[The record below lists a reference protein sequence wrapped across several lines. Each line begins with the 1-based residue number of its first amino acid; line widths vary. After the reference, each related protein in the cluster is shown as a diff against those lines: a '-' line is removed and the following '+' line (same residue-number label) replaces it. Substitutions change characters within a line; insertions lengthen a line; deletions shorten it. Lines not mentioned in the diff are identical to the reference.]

1 MAFAQEVNMSS
12 QPIRW
17 GIIGTGFI
25 AGEFARGLQSVSQ
38 AQLLGIAS
46 RQASNAEAFSKVFN
60 VPRFYNSSEELVNDP
75 DIDVVYIGT
84 PNYTHKDLS
93 ILCLEAGKPVLCEK
107 PFAVNAA
114 EAREVV
120 EVARRQQLFCMEA
133 MWMRF
138 MPLIQQVKQAIASG
152 EIGKV
157 RMLSADFGYVVNG
170 NSSSHFDTLE
180 KGGGVLL
187 DRGIYG
193 LSLAYYLLGEPS
205 AIQSQ
210 ANLLD
215 TGVDEQSTVLLNY
228 DSGALAV
235 LSQSLCTENTN
246 QATIAGSKGRITID
260 KLFIMP
266 EKISLDRFPEAAG
279 NAFPSPLTPLSTK
292 QKLVAKVK
300 QNFLVRRAYI
310 SLSGLLRSPET
321 TIQPLEGNGYNYEAE
336 EVVRCL
342 QAGKLESETM
352 PLDETLKIIEAMDL
366 IRSQW
371 SA

>member
-1 MAFAQEVNMSS
+1 MSS

-25 AGEFARGLQSVSQ
+25 AGEFARGLESVPQ
-38 AQLLGIAS
+38 AQLLGVAS
-46 RQASNAEAFSKVFN
+46 RQASNAEAFSKVFDI
-60 VPRFYNSSEELVNDP
+60 PRFYSSSEELVNDP

-107 PFAVNAA
+107 PFAVNAT
-114 EAREVV
+114 EASEVI

-138 MPLIQQVKQAIASG
+138 MPLIQQVKQAIARG
-152 EIGKV
+152 EIGKIK
-157 RMLSADFGYVVNG
+157 LLTADFGYVVNG
-170 NSSSHFDTLE
+170 NSSSHFATLE

-215 TGVDEQSTVLLNY
+215 TGVDEQSAILLNY
-228 DSGALAV
+228 PSGALAV
-235 LSQSLCTENTN
+235 LSQSLCTESSN
-246 QATIAGSKGRITID
+246 QALIMGSKGKIAID
-260 KLFIMP
+260 ELFIMP
-266 EKISLDRFPEAAG
+266 EKISVTRFPEATG
-279 NAFPSPLTPLSTK
+279 TSFPSPLTPLSTK
-292 QKLVAKVK
+292 QKLVGKIK
-300 QNFLVRRAYI
+300 RNPLVRRAYI
-310 SLSGLLRSPET
+310 SLAGLRNSADT
-321 TIQPLEGNGYNYEAE
+321 TIKPLEGNGYNYEAA

-342 QAGKLESETM
+342 QAGKLESEIM
-352 PLDETLKIIEAMDL
+352 PLDETLKIMQAMDA
-366 IRSQW
+366 IRAQW